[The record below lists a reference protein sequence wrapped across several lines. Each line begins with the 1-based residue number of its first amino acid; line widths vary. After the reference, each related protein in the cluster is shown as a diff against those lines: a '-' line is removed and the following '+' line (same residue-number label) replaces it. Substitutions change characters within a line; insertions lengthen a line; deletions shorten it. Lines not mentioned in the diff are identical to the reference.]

1 MGSNS
6 YDTLAAVERRRAPC
20 YTEVM
25 LDELTFR
32 RHADA
37 ALEALKKSLITA
49 EEGGEFEVEENS
61 GALNVLFEEPPGKF
75 VITPNAPV
83 RQIWISALS
92 TSFKLDWSDE
102 ASDFVLPKDNI
113 AFRPLVARLINQ
125 HLGSDSV
132 VLA

>member
-1 MGSNS
+1 
-6 YDTLAAVERRRAPC
+6 
-20 YTEVM
+20 M

-32 RHADA
+32 RYADS
-37 ALEALKKSLITA
+37 ALEILKKSLIAA

-61 GALNVLFEEPPGKF
+61 GALNIVFEEPPGKF
-75 VITPNAPV
+75 VVTPNAPV

-92 TSFKLDWSDE
+92 TSYKLDWSD
-102 ASDFVLPKDNI
+102 AAADFVLSKDNT